1 MNSLLFIFFLL
12 GTISCATKNEK
23 VVWNYLKNKGLTDA
37 GAGGLMGNLQ
47 AESNMRS
54 VVYENIYKSSFGF
67 TDQDYVDMVNNGTYT
82 KFVDDGVGFG
92 LAQWTFSTRK
102 QALYDLCEGK
112 IGDLRCQLDF
122 LMIEL
127 ENDFADILVMLKTS
141 TDLYACTIKVMT
153 DFERS
158 GDYSEALK
166 KFRYD
171 LAKSIYNEFSGSPI
185 EDIDDPK
192 GKTYKIEPGD
202 TLLGIAEKFGVTVEE
217 ICELND
223 IEDPNMIYAGQV
235 IYIPEKSLNN

>member
-1 MNSLLFIFFLL
+1 MNSLLLIFFLL
-12 GTISCATKNEK
+12 ESIAYAAKNEK
-23 VVWNYLKNKGLTDA
+23 IVWKYLKDKGLTDA

-67 TDQDYVDMVNNGTYT
+67 TDQDYVDLVNNGTYT
-82 KFVDDGVGFG
+82 KFVNDGVGFG
-92 LAQWTFSTRK
+92 LAQWTFYSRK

-112 IGDLRCQLDF
+112 IGDLQCQLDY

-127 ENDFADILVMLKTS
+127 ENDFSDILIMLKTS

-158 GDYSEALK
+158 GDYSEDLK
-166 KFRYD
+166 KYRYD
-171 LAKSIYNEFSGSPI
+171 LAKAIYNDFSKNPI

-192 GKTYKIEPGD
+192 GKRYRIESGD
-202 TLLGIAEKFGVTVEE
+202 TLNGIAKKFGVTVEA
-217 ICELND
+217 ICKLNNIENPD
-223 IEDPNMIYAGQV
+223 IIYAGQV
-235 IYIPEKSLNN
+235 IYIPEKSKKN